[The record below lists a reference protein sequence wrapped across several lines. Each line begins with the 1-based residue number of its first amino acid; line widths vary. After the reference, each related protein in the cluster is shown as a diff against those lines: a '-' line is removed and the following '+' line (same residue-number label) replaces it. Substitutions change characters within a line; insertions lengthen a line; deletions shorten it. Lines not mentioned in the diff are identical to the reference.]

1 MGESVSL
8 SCEAPTFV
16 AANEGD
22 EPSTTACLDIVF
34 LHGLTGDRF
43 TSWSDTEE
51 NFWPK
56 WLAADFP
63 TCNVYTAGYD
73 TDVFVKLLTG
83 PGASIQDIAVGLA
96 DSLASRTNPAPTLM
110 FVTHSLGGLVVKQ
123 MIRKC
128 CDSADDS
135 FNDIER
141 GVRGVAFLATPHQG
155 AHLAKTFDTILHHAK
170 STAVQQLAYSND
182 TLVDLHEF
190 FRTWATKNN
199 VAIKP
204 YYETQFTW
212 GVQVVDKVTANP
224 NVYGADP
231 VAIQADHIGICKPG
245 SRTAPVFVSITKMVE
260 KLVGQC
266 GGAGARPGGNGGGVT
281 AGESHSA
288 SAEHSAAYAVS
299 ADSLDPNG
307 LAEDILVDYQYYTT
321 TAPDDR
327 RDLAKKLNDAGRSY
341 QVDDAERKKER
352 FNMALR
358 RNIAQPA
365 AVTRYTKLMADVETR
380 FNRHV
385 IKLIADGASA
395 TEIDNA
401 IQTEIVNP
409 CSTIHSTVGHEI
421 SASLVDSAI
430 YYLAGNCHVR
440 WDNGAA

>member
-1 MGESVSL
+1 MLL
-8 SCEAPTFV
+8 SEGPTFV
-16 AANEGD
+16 AVNNGD
-22 EPSTTACLDIVF
+22 EPSSSACLDIVF

-43 TSWSDTEE
+43 TSWSDCEE

-63 TCNVYTAGYD
+63 NCNVYTAGYD
-73 TDVFVKLLTG
+73 TSVFVKLLTG

-96 DSLASRTNPAPTLM
+96 DSLASRANPAPALM

-128 CDSADDS
+128 CDSADSS
-135 FNDIER
+135 FNDIAR
-141 GVRGVAFLATPHQG
+141 GVRAIAFLATPHQG

-199 VAIKP
+199 VAVKP

-212 GVQVVDKVTANP
+212 GVHVVDKVTANP

-231 VAIQADHIGICKPG
+231 VAVQADHIGICKPT
-245 SRTAPVFVSITKMVE
+245 SRTAPVFSSITKMIE
-260 KLVGQC
+260 MQVGQC
-266 GGAGARPGGNGGGVT
+266 GGSVSPQGGNGGGVT
-281 AGESHSA
+281 LGQPLSAQPDQSGVSA
-288 SAEHSAAYAVS
+288 SVHQGTGDGDEF
-299 ADSLDPNG
+299 DG
-307 LAEDILVDYQYYTT
+307 LAEDILIDYQFYTT

-327 RDLAKKLNDAGRSY
+327 RDLARKLNDAGRSY
-341 QVDDAERKKER
+341 QIDDAERKKER
-352 FNMALR
+352 FSMALR

-365 AVTRYTKLMADVETR
+365 AVTRYTKLMADIETR

-385 IKLIADGASA
+385 ARLIANGAPT
-395 TEIDNA
+395 TEIDNV

-409 CSTIHSTVGHEI
+409 CSMTHSTVGHEV
-421 SASLVDSAI
+421 SAALVDSAL

>member
-1 MGESVSL
+1 L
-8 SCEAPTFV
+8 SCDAPTFV
-16 AANEGD
+16 AANNGD
-22 EPSTTACLDIVF
+22 EPSASACLDIVF
-34 LHGLTGDRF
+34 LHGLTGNRF
-43 TSWSDTEE
+43 TSWSDSEK

-73 TDVFVKLLTG
+73 TNVFVKLLTG

-96 DSLASRTNPAPTLM
+96 DSLASRANPAPALM

-128 CDSADDS
+128 CDSADGS
-135 FNDIER
+135 FNDIAR
-141 GVRGVAFLATPHQG
+141 GVRGIAFLATPHQG

-199 VAIKP
+199 VSIKP
-204 YYETQFTW
+204 YYETHFTW
-212 GVQVVDKVTANP
+212 GVHVVDKVTANP

-231 VAIQADHIGICKPG
+231 VAIQADHIGICKPA
-245 SRTAPVFVSITKMVE
+245 SRTSQVFRSIAKMIE

-266 GGAGARPGGNGGGVT
+266 GGSGTSQSRNGGIIGCQPLLT
-281 AGESHSA
+281 APEHSSA
-288 SAEHSAAYAVS
+288 SAVVHQDKEDGPELGS
-299 ADSLDPNG
+299 
-307 LAEDILVDYQYYTT
+307 LAEDILVDYQFYTT

-327 RDLAKKLNDAGRSY
+327 RDLARKLNDAGRSY
-341 QVDDAERKKER
+341 QVDGAERKKER

-365 AVTRYTKLMADVETR
+365 AVTRYTKLMADIETR

-385 IKLIADGASA
+385 ARLIADGAPA
-395 TEIDNA
+395 IEIDNA

-409 CSTIHSTVGHEI
+409 CSVIHSTVGHEI
-421 SASLVDSAI
+421 SASLVDSAL

-440 WDNGAA
+440 WDHGAA

>member
-1 MGESVSL
+1 L

-16 AANEGD
+16 AANKGD
-22 EPSTTACLDIVF
+22 EPSATACLDIVF
-34 LHGLTGDRF
+34 LHGLTGNRF

-63 TCNVYTAGYD
+63 ACNVYTAGYD
-73 TDVFVKLLTG
+73 TDIFVKLLTG

-96 DSLASRTNPAPTLM
+96 ESLASRPFAAPSVM

-128 CDSADDS
+128 CDSADVS
-135 FNDIER
+135 FNDIAR

-155 AHLAKTFDTILHHAK
+155 AHLAKTFDTILHHTK
-170 STAVQQLAYSND
+170 SIAVQQLAYSND

-212 GVQVVDKVTANP
+212 GVHVVDKVTANP

-231 VAIQADHIGICKPG
+231 IAIQADHIGICKPA
-245 SRTAPVFVSITKMVE
+245 SRTGLVFVSITKMVE
-260 KLVGQC
+260 KLIQQC
-266 GGAGARPGGNGGGVT
+266 GGSSPPMSGNGGGVAT
-281 AGESHSA
+281 WQPLPGSTEQS
-288 SAEHSAAYAVS
+288 VS
-299 ADSLDPNG
+299 PGIDDQENSDGSGPDG
-307 LAEDILVDYQYYTT
+307 LADDILVDYQFYTT

-327 RDLAKKLNDAGRSY
+327 RNLAKKLSDAGRSY
-341 QVDDAERKKER
+341 LVGDAERKKER

-358 RNIAQPA
+358 RNIALPA

-385 IKLIADGASA
+385 VKLIVDGAPP

-401 IQTEIVNP
+401 IQTDIVNP
-409 CSTIHSTVGHEI
+409 CSTIHSTIGHEI